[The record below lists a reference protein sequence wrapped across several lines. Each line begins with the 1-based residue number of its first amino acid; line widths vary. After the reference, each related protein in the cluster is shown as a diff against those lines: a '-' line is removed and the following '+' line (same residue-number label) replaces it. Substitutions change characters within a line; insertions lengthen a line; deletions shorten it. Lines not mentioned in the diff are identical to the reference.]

1 MGLPP
6 LEFGRFE
13 TAPTVTDKPLAE
25 ITIEISH
32 ATPAG
37 LCEYPP
43 AVVIPHS
50 TGQWTQ

>member
-1 MGLPP
+1 VLQP
-6 LEFGRFE
+6 LEFVRFE
-13 TAPTVTDKPLAE
+13 TALTVTDKQFAG